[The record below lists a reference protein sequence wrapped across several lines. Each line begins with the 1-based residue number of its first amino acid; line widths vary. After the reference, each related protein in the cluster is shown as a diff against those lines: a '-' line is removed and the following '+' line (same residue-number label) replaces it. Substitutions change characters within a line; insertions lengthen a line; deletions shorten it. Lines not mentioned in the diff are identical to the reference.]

1 MTITVITIITIR
13 LRLRLR
19 LRIRINH
26 RNNKKQIKDQCQPIV
41 SMTIL
46 YVWKKW
52 EQENEEYF
60 FCDKQIFWCDFIS
73 TSVGFVKKKK
83 RWLS

>member
-13 LRLRLR
+13 IRLRLK
-19 LRIRINH
+19 IRINH

-46 YVWKKW
+46 YV
-52 EQENEEYF
+52 
-60 FCDKQIFWCDFIS
+60 
-73 TSVGFVKKKK
+73 
-83 RWLS
+83 